1 MRAFGREVMKD
12 FNLDELQY
20 GDLVEDKALREQ
32 TDSISMKHGDFRQ
45 VFRTAG
51 WRIDPDDGQKR
62 SVHHTF
68 RKIDKS
74 DAWFYLGKCFVGETT
89 ERGIYDKRA

>member
-1 MRAFGREVMKD
+1 MRAFGREVLED
-12 FNLDELQY
+12 FRMDELQY
-20 GDLVEDKALREQ
+20 GDLVSDKALDREG
-32 TDSISMKHGDFRQ
+32 SIAMKRGDYRQ

-51 WRIDPDDGQKR
+51 WRIDPDDKEKR

-74 DAWFYLGKCFVGETT
+74 DVWFYLGKCFVGETT